1 MNPPMYRRVRDWL
14 VDSGLTTGFTV
25 QTLVWTDSGKLSD
38 AFLVFRPNNG
48 TAIQQGLGSDHYVL
62 VDVIGAKGN
71 NSQAE
76 GVTSAI
82 IDFIQSNPMPND
94 CIGHIQNMGGFPSPV
109 LTTEGRMVFRIQ
121 FSVTYGE

>member
-25 QTLVWTDSGKLSD
+25 QTLVWTDSRNLAE

-48 TAIQQGLGSDHYVL
+48 TAIQNDLGADHYVL
-62 VDVIGAKGN
+62 IDVIGAKGKN
-71 NSQAE
+71 GQAE
-76 GVTSAI
+76 DVTSAI
-82 IDFIQSNPMPND
+82 INFIQSNPMPND
-94 CIGHIQNMGGFPSPV
+94 CIGHIQNVGGFPSPV

>member
-25 QTLVWTDSGKLSD
+25 QTLVWTDSSKLKD

-48 TAIQQGLGSDHYVL
+48 TPIQKDLGSDHYVL
-62 VDVIGAKGN
+62 VDVIGAKGKN
-71 NSQAE
+71 GQAE
-76 GVTSAI
+76 DVTNAI
-82 IDFIQSNPMPND
+82 IDFVQSNPMPND
-94 CIGHIQNMGGFPSPV
+94 CIGHIQNMGGFPPPV

-121 FSVTYGE
+121 FAVIYGE